1 MTNCFY
7 LLVQLYCCHLGA
19 DVAALLM
26 CHFPWYFV
34 KFQKWALREGRS
46 PRRVRATLNACKH
59 GENRQ
64 TPHCWWN
71 RTQDFLNSANHRA
84 TVKWSKGKKMHRFS
98 YSNSKKLQKLKVLT
112 KTRSYV
118 LCHVQPMHTAHTL
131 RVQQKTDT
139 QKNKKNMLSD
149 KQCCVFHCFWCSY
162 VCSCKITVPPN
173 SFTN

>member
-1 MTNCFY
+1 MHANTGKTGK
-7 LLVQLYCCHLGA
+7 LLTVGGIELRTFSTVLTT
-19 DVAALLM
+19 V
-26 CHFPWYFV
+26 PPSNEV
-34 KFQKWALREGRS
+34 KE
-46 PRRVRATLNACKH
+46 
-59 GENRQ
+59 
-64 TPHCWWN
+64 
-71 RTQDFLNSANHRA
+71 
-84 TVKWSKGKKMHRFS
+84 KMHRFS